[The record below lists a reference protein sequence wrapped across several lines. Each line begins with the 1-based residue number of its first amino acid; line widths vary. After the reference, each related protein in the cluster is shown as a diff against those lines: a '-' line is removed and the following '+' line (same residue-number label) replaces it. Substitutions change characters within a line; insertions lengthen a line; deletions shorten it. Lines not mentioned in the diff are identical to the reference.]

1 MVKAILVAR
10 YLRGR
15 ARWRL
20 DSAGASALQTARSVV
35 ALLDAAS
42 YLRDVPDGDPDIVA
56 LDEAG
61 CFSGGAFE
69 PGPEGAN
76 IVRGWQLADKATAG
90 PRDLLSA
97 LAAAARYGGPAFVP
111 PQPYEPPTERIP
123 RLRSVQTRDMTRS
136 G

>member
-1 MVKAILVAR
+1 VVKAILVAR

-20 DSAGASALQTARSVV
+20 DSAGAPALQTARSVV

-42 YLRDVPDGDPDIVA
+42 YLRDVPDSDPDIVA
-56 LDEAG
+56 LEEAG
-61 CFSGGAFE
+61 WFQGGAFE
-69 PGPEGAN
+69 PSQAGVN
-76 IVRGWQLADKATAG
+76 IVRGWQLAEKATAG

-97 LAAAARYGGPAFVP
+97 LAHAARGYAPPLVP
-111 PQPYEPPTERIP
+111 SQATESPTERIP
-123 RLRSVQTRDMTRS
+123 RLRRHQASDMTRT